1 MKFPR
6 WICINCGQ
14 PSGRRY
20 NIQRHMSI
28 RHNGIGAFVSFSDY
42 LAGRQTGIYQPSSA
56 PTYHSRTN
64 HLDIFMQEVHKE
76 LARKLVNQNFPPR
89 PTWNQNQYGYNSVS
103 SSSNSTSNT
112 QPSTI
117 DSNDIL
123 GYRGHVCKNCLE
135 ANIEEIHL
143 AAVNEKGIAERKHIC
158 EPKKLAESYLY
169 NNTDKS
175 FRLKEM
181 ERKLPL
187 DIRNILV
194 NNWTKNQNYL
204 VATKLPNQEEIEKNI
219 GQNYIDLTLTND
231 NNNNNNNYWPIR
243 AVKNSHILLSENEF
257 IDFMRKVRNA
267 TFAIFKINIEGSVHF
282 YAMAITNIP
291 VRPST
296 FS

>member
-6 WICINCGQ
+6 WICISCGQ
-14 PSGRRY
+14 PSGRKY
-20 NIQRHMSI
+20 NIKRHIRI
-28 RHNGIGAFVSFSDY
+28 RHNGIGAFVSFTDY
-42 LAGRQTGIYQPSSA
+42 LAGRQTGMYQPSSA

-64 HLDIFMQEVHKE
+64 SLDIFMEEVHRE
-76 LARKLVNQNFPPR
+76 LARKLVNQNFPLR
-89 PTWNQNQYGYNSVS
+89 PTWNQNQYGYNSAGS
-103 SSSNSTSNT
+103 SSTSNT

-117 DSNDIL
+117 DSNDII
-123 GYRGHVCKNCLE
+123 GYRGHVCKNCLD

-143 AAVNEKGIAERKHIC
+143 AAFNGKGIAERKHVC
-158 EPKKLAESYLY
+158 EPKKLAESSLY

-204 VATKLPNQEEIEKNI
+204 FATKLPNQEEIEKNI

-231 NNNNNNNYWPIR
+231 NNNNNNNNYWPIR

-282 YAMAITNIP
+282 YALAITNIP
-291 VRPST
+291 L
-296 FS
+296 

>member
-64 HLDIFMQEVHKE
+64 HLDTFMEEVHKE

-89 PTWNQNQYGYNSVS
+89 PTWNQNQYGYNSAS

-143 AAVNEKGIAERKHIC
+143 AAFNEKGIAERKHVC